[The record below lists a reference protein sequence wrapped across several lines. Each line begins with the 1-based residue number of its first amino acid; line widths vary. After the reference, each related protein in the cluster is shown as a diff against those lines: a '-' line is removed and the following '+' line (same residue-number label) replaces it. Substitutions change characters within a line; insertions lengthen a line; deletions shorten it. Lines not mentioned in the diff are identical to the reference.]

1 MPRRLLPLTL
11 SALLLMANT
20 AGPPELRVAAVT
32 DGATLLLEDGR
43 SLRLA
48 GIEPAAP
55 PMGRS
60 RATTGRWPRRRG
72 RRWRSWPSGSA

>member
-1 MPRRLLPLTL
+1 MPRRALLLL

-20 AGPPELRVAAVT
+20 AGPPELRATAVT

-55 PMGRS
+55 PMG
-60 RATTGRWPRRRG
+60 AEPGQGWPL
-72 RRWRSWPSGSA
+72 AEA